1 MMIYAT
7 VSVWG
12 DDKGKK
18 SHGRTVV
25 GETVADV
32 SELALLNVLLDRVES
47 LLLGDL
53 HLGIGP
59 SGNLNDHYRLKAK
72 KRQRFICKWKKKE
85 TRRTVEDS
93 LGLVGEERNV
103 ASYPESTS
111 LDLAGAQKEG
121 KGK

>member
-1 MMIYAT
+1 MMIHAT

-18 SHGRTVV
+18 GHGRTVV

-59 SGNLNDHYRLKAK
+59 SGNLDNHYRLKAK
-72 KRQRFICKWKKKE
+72 NVNDLFARGKKRNE
-85 TRRTVEDS
+85 T
-93 LGLVGEERNV
+93 
-103 ASYPESTS
+103 YC
-111 LDLAGAQKEG
+111 
-121 KGK
+121 

>member
-1 MMIYAT
+1 M
-7 VSVWG
+7 
-12 DDKGKK
+12 
-18 SHGRTVV
+18 

-59 SGNLNDHYRLKAK
+59 SGNLNNHYRLKAK
-72 KRQRFICKWKKKE
+72 KRQRFICKWKKKKE

-111 LDLAGAQKEG
+111 SDLAGAQKEE